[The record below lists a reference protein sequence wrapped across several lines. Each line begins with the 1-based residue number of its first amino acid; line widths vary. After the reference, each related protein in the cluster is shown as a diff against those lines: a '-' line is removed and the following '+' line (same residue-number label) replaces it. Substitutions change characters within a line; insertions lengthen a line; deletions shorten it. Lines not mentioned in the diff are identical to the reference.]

1 MMDLGIRNFYVSNL
15 PLARASATLQ
25 AILERVGALA

>member
-15 PLARASATLQ
+15 PLARASA
-25 AILERVGALA
+25 RWRKFG